1 MPVVQRVELE
11 PRWQAMY
18 EHQTDTQAGSDQ
30 SKPEIIIRQMKAVYV
45 NEVKKKMSRSTK
57 QSNDYSIV
65 VGRKS
70 SFLEIFL

>member
-1 MPVVQRVELE
+1 
-11 PRWQAMY
+11 
-18 EHQTDTQAGSDQ
+18 
-30 SKPEIIIRQMKAVYV
+30 MKAVYV